1 VLKKKLIYLIIKN
14 TSCGV
19 YNFKY
24 ERKKK
29 ILTQKQALLEPNGPT
44 FLSKPKK
51 IIILKT
57 QIHKEESP
65 QNFKDQT
72 KNYTSTSLSLFFFF
86 PIILKTYADFFHY
99 IISLPNKNN

>member
-1 VLKKKLIYLIIKN
+1 VEFIISNTRGKKI
-14 TSCGV
+14 
-19 YNFKY
+19 
-24 ERKKK
+24 

-51 IIILKT
+51 NILKT

-72 KNYTSTSLSLFFFF
+72 KNYTSTSLSLFVFFF
-86 PIILKTYADFFHY
+86 SP
-99 IISLPNKNN
+99 

>member
-1 VLKKKLIYLIIKN
+1 VEFIISNTRGKKI
-14 TSCGV
+14 
-19 YNFKY
+19 
-24 ERKKK
+24 

-51 IIILKT
+51 KIILKT

-72 KNYTSTSLSLFFFF
+72 KNYTSTSLSLSFFFF

>member
-1 VLKKKLIYLIIKN
+1 VEFIISN
-14 TSCGV
+14 TRG
-19 YNFKY
+19 
-24 ERKKK
+24 KKK

-51 IIILKT
+51 KILKT

-72 KNYTSTSLSLFFFF
+72 KNYTSTSLSFFFFFF
-86 PIILKTYADFFHY
+86 P
-99 IISLPNKNN
+99 